1 MDLSLSKE
9 DLAIQARARAFAEQH
24 LFPHEIAT
32 DERKLAKKTLVEIRK
47 QAIAHKLNAYNHAKE
62 DGGHGYTPLQ
72 QVLIC
77 EELGKAT
84 CGLWTV
90 VFKAST
96 PLKRGTEWQRETFL
110 KPFNAGKGRSCYAI
124 TEKDAGSDPSLVKT
138 TAVKKKGKWVI
149 NGEKW
154 FVTSADASTVVI
166 VHAHVDGDP
175 KKPTL
180 FIVDIDAPGV
190 KVKRIPQFMHS
201 YVYEHY
207 EMVFDDVTVDDNR
220 RLGDVGQ
227 GFDLTKEWFTETRIE
242 IAAHCLGAAIRAAEI
257 ADAYASKRVQFG
269 KPIRDFQAIEFM
281 LSDMAVEIMA
291 AKSLLYRIAADVTAG
306 LDPKLVHAR
315 ASAVKLYNSEMAG
328 RVVDK
333 ALQILGGRGYMRES
347 PVERLYRDVRVD
359 RIWEGTSEI
368 QRVVIGGQIRKRG
381 LGIYT
386 GWGQG

>member
-24 LFPHEIAT
+24 LFPHEIAC
-32 DERKLAKKTLVEIRK
+32 DERKLKEKTLVEVRN
-47 QAIAHKLNAYNHAKE
+47 QAIKHKVNAYNHAKE

-72 QVLIC
+72 QVLVC
-77 EELGKAT
+77 EEIGKAT

-96 PLKRGTEWQRETFL
+96 PLKHGTKWQRETFL
-110 KPFNAGKGRSCYAI
+110 LPFNAGNGRSCYAI
-124 TEKDAGSDPSLVKT
+124 SERDAGSDPSYVKT
-138 TAVKKKGKWVI
+138 KAVRKKGKWVI
-149 NGEKW
+149 SGEKW
-154 FVTSADASTVVI
+154 FVTSANASSVVI

-207 EMVFDDVTVDDNR
+207 EMVFDQVTVDDNR
-220 RLGDVGQ
+220 RLGEVGQ

-242 IAAHCLGAAIRAAEI
+242 IAAHCLGAAIRATEVANKYAAE
-257 ADAYASKRVQFG
+257 RVQFG

-281 LSDMAVEIMA
+281 LADMAVELFA
-291 AKSLLYRIAADVTAG
+291 TKSMVYRVGAELNAG
-306 LDPKLVHAR
+306 LDKKMQHAR
-315 ASAVKLYNSEMAG
+315 ASALKLYASEMAG

-333 ALQILGGRGYMRES
+333 AVQILGGRGYMREN

-368 QRVVIGGQIRKRG
+368 QRMVIARQLLKS
-381 LGIYT
+381 
-386 GWGQG
+386 

>member
-1 MDLSLSKE
+1 MDLSLSKA
-9 DLAIQARARAFAEQH
+9 DLAVQARAKEYAEKW
-24 LFPHEIAT
+24 LFPQEIAT
-32 DERKLAKKTLVEIRK
+32 DERKLSKKTLVSMRK
-47 QAIAHKLNAYNHAKE
+47 AAIDYKLNAYNHTKE
-62 DGGHGYTPLQ
+62 DGGQGYTPLQ
-72 QVLIC
+72 QALLC

-96 PLKRGTEWQRETFL
+96 PLKRGTQWQRETFL
-110 KPFNAGKGRSCYAI
+110 LPFNAGKGRSCFAI
-124 TEKDAGSDPSLVKT
+124 TEKEAGSDPTYVKT
-138 TAVKKKGKWVI
+138 SAVKKKGKWVI

-154 FVTSADASTVVI
+154 FVTSADASSVVI
-166 VHAHVDGDP
+166 VHAHVDGDA

-180 FIVDIDAPGV
+180 FIVDIDTPGV
-190 KVKRIPQFMHS
+190 SVKRIPQFMHS

-207 EMVFDDVTVDDNR
+207 EMVFDNVTVDDNR
-220 RLGDVGQ
+220 RLGEVGQ

-242 IAAHCLGAAIRAAEI
+242 IAAHCLGAAIRATEVANK
-257 ADAYASKRVQFG
+257 YASERVQFG
-269 KPIRDFQAIEFM
+269 KPIREFQAIEFM
-281 LSDMAVEIMA
+281 LADMAVEIMA
-291 AKSLLYRIAADVTAG
+291 AKSLLYRIAAEVTEG
-306 LDPKLVHAR
+306 MDPKLVHAR

-333 ALQILGGRGYMRES
+333 ALQILGGRGYMREN

-368 QRVVIGGQIRKRG
+368 QRVVIGGQIKKRG

-386 GWGQG
+386 AWGA

>member
-9 DLAIQARARAFAEQH
+9 DLAIQARAKEFAEKY
-24 LFPHEIAT
+24 LFPHEIAC
-32 DERKLAKKTLVEIRK
+32 DQRKLSKKTLAGIRK
-47 QAIAHKLNAYNHAKE
+47 KALEYKVAAYNHTKE

-96 PLKRGTEWQRETFL
+96 PLKHGTTWQRETFL
-110 KPFNAGKGRSCYAI
+110 LPFNAGKGRSCYAI
-124 TEKDAGSDPSLVKT
+124 TEKDAGSDPSQVKT
-138 TAVKKKGKWVI
+138 TAVKEKGRWVI

-154 FVTSADASTVVI
+154 FVTSADASSVVI

-175 KKPTL
+175 RKPTL
-180 FIVDIDAPGV
+180 FIVDMDAPGV

-207 EMVFDDVTVDDNR
+207 EMQFDKVEVDDNR
-220 RLGDVGQ
+220 RLGEIGQ

-242 IAAHCLGAAIRAAEI
+242 IAAHCLGAAIRAADV
-257 ADAYASKRVQFG
+257 ANAYAAERVQFG
-269 KPIRDFQAIEFM
+269 KAIRDFQAIEFM
-281 LSDMAVEIMA
+281 LADMAVEIMA
-291 AKSLLYRIAADVTAG
+291 AKSLLYRIAAEVTEG

-333 ALQILGGRGYMRES
+333 ALQILGGRGYMREN

-368 QRVVIGGQIRKRG
+368 QRMVIGGQIKKRG

-386 GWGQG
+386 GWGA

>member
-9 DLAIQARARAFAEQH
+9 DRAIQARAKEYAETY
-24 LFPHEIAT
+24 LFPNEIAT
-32 DERKLAKKTLVEIRK
+32 DERKLAKKTLVEMRK
-47 QAIAHKLNAYNHAKE
+47 AAIAYKLNGYNHSEE
-62 DGGHGYTPLQ
+62 DGGYGYTAFQ
-72 QVLIC
+72 QTLIC

-96 PLKRGTEWQRETFL
+96 PLKRGTAWQRDNFL
-110 KPFNAGKGRSCYAI
+110 LPFNAGKGRSCFAI
-124 TEKDAGSDPSLVKT
+124 TEKDAGSDPTYVKT
-138 TAVKKKGKWVI
+138 SAVKKKGKWVI

-154 FVTSADASTVVI
+154 FVTSADASSVVI
-166 VHAHVDGDP
+166 VHAHVDGDA

-180 FIVDIDAPGV
+180 FLVDIDAPGV

-207 EMVFDDVTVDDNR
+207 EMQFDNVTVEDNR
-220 RLGDVGQ
+220 RLGEVGR

-257 ADAYASKRVQFG
+257 ANKYAEERVQFG

-281 LSDMAVEIMA
+281 LADMAVEIMA
-291 AKSLLYRIAADVTAG
+291 AKSLLYRIAAEVTAG
-306 LDPKLVHAR
+306 MDPKLVHAR

-333 ALQILGGRGYMRES
+333 ALQILGGRGYMREN

-368 QRVVIGGQIRKRG
+368 QRVVIGGQIKKRG
-381 LGIYT
+381 LGVYT
-386 GWGQG
+386 GWGA

>member
-1 MDLSLSKE
+1 MDFSLSKA
-9 DLAIQARARAFAEQH
+9 DLAAQARAKEYAEKH

-32 DERKLAKKTLVEIRK
+32 DERKLQKKTLVAMRK
-47 QAIAHKLNAYNHAKE
+47 AAIEYKLNGYNHTKA
-62 DGGHGYTPLQ
+62 DGGQGYTALQ
-72 QVLIC
+72 QALIC

-96 PLKRGTEWQRETFL
+96 PLKRGTKWQRENFL
-110 KPFNAGKGRSCYAI
+110 LPFNAGKGRSCFAI
-124 TEKDAGSDPSLVKT
+124 TEKDAGSDPTYVKT
-138 TAVKKKGKWVI
+138 SAMKKKGKWVI

-154 FVTSADASTVVI
+154 FVTSADASSVVI
-166 VHAHVDGDP
+166 VHAHVDGDA

-207 EMVFDDVTVDDNR
+207 EMVFDNVTVDDNR
-220 RLGDVGQ
+220 RLGEVGQ

-242 IAAHCLGAAIRAAEI
+242 IAAHCLGAAIRATETANK
-257 ADAYASKRVQFG
+257 YASERVQFG

-281 LSDMAVEIMA
+281 LADMAVEIMA
-291 AKSLLYRIAADVTAG
+291 AKSLLYRIAAEVTAG

-333 ALQILGGRGYMRES
+333 ALQILGGRGYMREN

-368 QRVVIGGQIRKRG
+368 QRVVIGGQIKKRG

-386 GWGQG
+386 GWGA